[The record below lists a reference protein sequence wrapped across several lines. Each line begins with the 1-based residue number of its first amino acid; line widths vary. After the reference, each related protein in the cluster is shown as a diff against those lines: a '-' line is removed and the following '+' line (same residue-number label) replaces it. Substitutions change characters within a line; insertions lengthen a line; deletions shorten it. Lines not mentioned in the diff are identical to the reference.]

1 MNIFVG
7 GSSKDTTNNGFSKSA
22 QEIGKFIVDSKH
34 NLVFGGCNSGLMGI
48 TYRTVCDSNGSK
60 IIVTMAK
67 AYKDDL
73 KSIKYDEVYLSDT
86 VNERKNDVFEHSD
99 ALIFLPGGIGTID
112 EIMTAIEA
120 DRNHQIDVPIVII
133 NVDGFFDG
141 LLQQS
146 MRAFKENFSLDL
158 TSYAFIV
165 NESIKGI
172 NYLKSLG
179 F

>member
-7 GSSKDTTNNGFSKSA
+7 GSSKDTTNIEFSKSA
-22 QEIGKFIVDSKH
+22 QEIGKFIVGSKH

-48 TYRTVCDSNGSK
+48 TYRTVCDSSDSK
-60 IIVTMAK
+60 IIVTMAN

-73 KSIKYDEVYLSDT
+73 KTIKYDEVYLSDT

-141 LLQQS
+141 LLQQT

-165 NESIKGI
+165 NDPIKGI
-172 NYLKSLG
+172 NYLKGLG

>member
-7 GSSKDTTNNGFSKSA
+7 GSSKDTTNNKFSKSA
-22 QEIGKFIVDSKH
+22 QDIGKFIIDNKH

-48 TYRTVCDSNGSK
+48 TYRTVCSSSDSK

-73 KSIKYDEVYLSDT
+73 KSIKYDEVYFSNT
-86 VNERKNDVFEHSD
+86 VNERKNDVFKHSD
-99 ALIFLPGGIGTID
+99 ALVFLPGGIGTID
-112 EIMTAIEA
+112 EIMTSIEA
-120 DRNHQIDVPIVII
+120 DRNHQINVPIVII

-141 LLQQS
+141 LLQQT
-146 MRAFKENFSLDL
+146 MRAFKDNFSLDL
-158 TSYAFIV
+158 RSYAFIV

-172 NYLKSLG
+172 NYLKGLG

>member
-7 GSSKDTTNNGFSKSA
+7 GSSKDTNNVEFFKSA
-22 QEIGKFIVDSKH
+22 QEIGKFIVDSRH

-48 TYRTVCDSNGSK
+48 TYRTVCDSCDSK
-60 IIVTMAK
+60 IIVTMAE

-73 KSIKYDEVYLSDT
+73 QSIKYDEVYLSNT
-86 VNERKNDVFEHSD
+86 VNERKNDVFQHSD

-120 DRNHQIDVPIVII
+120 VRNHQITIPIVII
-133 NVDGFFDG
+133 NVAGFFDG

-146 MRAFKENFSLDL
+146 KRAFQEDFSLEL
-158 TSYAFIV
+158 TAYAYIV

-172 NYLKSLG
+172 TYLKGLG